1 MILLAVKFNVCYAE
15 KRRMFYVFLQKKEPI
30 ICPVCGM
37 NCYDRMCYGPK
48 KIKDATVCRRCII
61 ISDHSVSE
69 ASELT
74 LEDIRPRAEMV
85 LKRQKNRE
93 EMPVDIKMGDYD
105 SLCIDTTNRRWYCLC
120 LYIAETNKLYSE
132 PMDVY
137 SLDDV
142 RVTWIER
149 YFVEDVNTKTTSDGM
164 TKAIVGGLL
173 GGTTGAVIGAAGAN
187 QTTTGTSVSRTH
199 FRVHLRFLRPAE
211 LTGKEYW
218 LHLGSEREL
227 QQFLRWFKRDGE
239 EETASQE
246 TDAAAP
252 DPASELRKYKAMLDE
267 GLITQ
272 QDFDAKKKQL
282 LGL

>member
-1 MILLAVKFNVCYAE
+1 
-15 KRRMFYVFLQKKEPI
+15 MFFFKKKEPI

-37 NCYDRMCYGPK
+37 DCRDPHCQGPK

-74 LEDIRPRAEMV
+74 LEDIRPRAEVV
-85 LKRQKNRE
+85 LKRIKNRN

-105 SLCIDTTNRRWYCLC
+105 CLRIDTTNRRWYCLS
-120 LYIAETNKLYSE
+120 LKIAETNVEDKE
-132 PMDVY
+132 TWDVY
-137 SLDDV
+137 SLNDV
-142 RVTWIER
+142 RVTTIER
-149 YFVEDVNTKTTSDGM
+149 YVVEDVNLKTTSDG
-164 TKAIVGGLL
+164 TERAIVGGLL
-173 GGTTGAVIGAAGAN
+173 AGTTGAVIGAAGAN
-187 QTTTGTSVSRTH
+187 QTTTGTSVSHTH

-211 LTGKEYW
+211 LAGKEYW

-227 QQFLRWFKRDGE
+227 QQFLRWFKREGKE
-239 EETASQE
+239 EAASKE
-246 TDAAAP
+246 TDTAAP
-252 DPASELRKYKAMLDE
+252 YTVCELHKYRALLEE